1 MALFGKLN
9 DINKGDGMLVKVT
22 DSGVLITPGSCRAQH
37 ANTSANY

>member
-9 DINKGDGMLVKVT
+9 DINKGDGVKVT